1 MANVCKQDAP
11 GVAFGVA
18 DLPLINH
25 FGLTT
30 WPRRQRW
37 IEVLSG
43 PIATKTKSNWC
54 VASGGRR
61 EQSRCINS
69 GISLSAAPGS
79 RGGCPTYVYR

>member
-1 MANVCKQDAP
+1 MQTGRPRCC
-11 GVAFGVA
+11 FWVA

-54 VASGGRR
+54 VASGGQRK
-61 EQSRCINS
+61 QSRCINS
-69 GISLSAAPGS
+69 GISLRAAPGHTAAVPHTFI
-79 RGGCPTYVYR
+79 GDW